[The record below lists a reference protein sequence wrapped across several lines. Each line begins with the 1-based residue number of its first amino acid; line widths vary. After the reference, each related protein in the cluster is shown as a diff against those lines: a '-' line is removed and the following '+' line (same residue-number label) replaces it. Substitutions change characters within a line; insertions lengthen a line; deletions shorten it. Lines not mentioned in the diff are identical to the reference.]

1 MEEYEVI
8 EKPTNKAI
16 IGRLTQYIYGM
27 QKSKYGE
34 KSAEDVMTRV
44 VSIFQEAIKQK
55 NNPLMNNNM
64 LLVGKVQ
71 SGKTSNLEML
81 TAVAFDNG
89 YNMMIIYGGYDNT
102 LLKQTTDRFGKTFS
116 LEGSEKEYTPLLLST
131 GEQAD
136 LMALNDEILDDLI
149 DENRPIIITAMKR
162 PDALEKVNTV
172 LKGLD
177 LDKVNAY
184 IIDDEGD
191 QASLNTEKDKV
202 NDSSSTYSKIC
213 EMKRILKDP
222 IYFSVT
228 ATPHANIFLDEI
240 SMLQPNSARL
250 IEPAKGYCGGERYH
264 MGNSEQIF
272 PIDPDDTIVLD
283 EGRMPDSLG
292 LALYHYVL
300 ASAIMKKRGE
310 KSTTMI
316 IHSYRNKD
324 PHSVIYTIVESFA
337 KELWINLQDDDLK
350 DIRLGELEKAYEN
363 LFSDEVKSNYPF
375 SSIVEEILY
384 VAKRMHRPILK
395 NSDGKKTQGLEEIR
409 PYKIYIGGDLLQRG
423 VTFDNLV
430 TTYYTRWANQ
440 GNMDT
445 NLQRARWF
453 GYREKYLDLCK
464 VFTTKEI
471 SEQYSILTDI
481 ELELW
486 EQFYEVQSGTR
497 QISDMIITAD
507 ATKQRPTRT
516 NVVNV
521 EKLFFSK
528 NWMKQRLGVFD
539 ENIVAKNNKYIE
551 EFISGKNWSDSSAG
565 RRDGMAY
572 ASYIKTSSDEL
583 VKFIDSIEDVFKH
596 EPFDTRYLKMLLQ
609 GEQEVYFVK
618 MPDNGGVGRKRT
630 FYTDNI
636 INNIHQG
643 PDTSDVSVRKYDG
656 DTTVIIDPNKI
667 NIQIHK
673 IHPYKGNEPVDNC
686 VQYMFAIRI
695 PGSKKYY
702 VRKDL

>member
-1 MEEYEVI
+1 MEEYKVV
-8 EKPTNKAI
+8 EKPNEAALL
-16 IGRLTQYIYGM
+16 GRMTQYIYAM
-27 QKSKYGE
+27 QKAKYGN
-34 KSAEDVMTRV
+34 KSADDVMERATR
-44 VSIFQEAIKQK
+44 IFQDALKQK
-55 NNPLMNNNM
+55 SNPVLNNNM

-89 YNMMIIYGGYDNT
+89 FNMMIIYGGYDNT
-102 LLKQTTDRFGKTFS
+102 LLKQTTDRFRKTFS
-116 LEGSEKEYTPLLLST
+116 LEGSDNEYAPLLLST
-131 GEQAD
+131 GEPDD
-136 LMALNDEILDDLI
+136 LVALNDEILDDLI
-149 DENRPIIITAMKR
+149 DEGKPIIITSMKR

-172 LKGLD
+172 LKHLD
-177 LDKVNAY
+177 LTKVNAY

-202 NDSSSTYSKIC
+202 NDSSSTYSKIV
-213 EMKRILKDP
+213 EMKRILGNP

-240 SMLQPNSARL
+240 SQLQPASARL

-272 PIDPDDTIVLD
+272 PIDPDDTVVLE
-283 EGRMPDSLG
+283 EGRMPGSLK

-300 ASAIMKKRGE
+300 ASSIMKKRGE
-310 KSTTMI
+310 RKTTMI

-324 PHSVIYTIVESFA
+324 PHSVIYTMVEGFA
-337 KELWINLQDDDLK
+337 KELWSNVQDDELR
-350 DIRLGELEKAYEN
+350 DIRLRELNQAYEK
-363 LFSDEVKSNYPF
+363 LFAEDVRLQYPF
-375 SSIVEEILY
+375 DGIMDDIMFVS
-384 VAKRMHRPILK
+384 KRMVRPILK
-395 NSDGKKTQGLEEIR
+395 NSDGKKTQGLEDMR

-430 TTYYTRWANQ
+430 TTYYTRWAIQ

-486 EQFYEVQSGTR
+486 EQFYEVQNGDR
-497 QISDMIITAD
+497 QIADMVISAD
-507 ATKQRPTRT
+507 STKQRPTRT
-516 NVVNV
+516 NVVSV
-521 EKLFFSK
+521 EKLYFSK
-528 NWMKQRLGVFD
+528 NWMKQRLGIFD
-539 ENIVAKNNKYIE
+539 EQVVAKNNNSVNRFIE
-551 EFISGKNWSDSSAG
+551 SMNWTDTTAG
-565 RRDGMAY
+565 RRDDNIS
-572 ASYIKTSSDEL
+572 ASY
-583 VKFIDSIEDVFKH
+583 VKVDTNQALQFIESIEEIFQH
-596 EPFDTRYLKMLLQ
+596 EPFDIKYLKMLLQ
-609 GEQEVYFVK
+609 EEQEIFFIK
-618 MPDNGGVGRKRT
+618 MPDNDGKGRKRT

-643 PDTSDVSVRKYDG
+643 PDTSDVAARKYDG
-656 DTTVIIDPNKI
+656 DTAVIIDQNRI

-673 IHPYKGNEPVDNC
+673 ITPYKEQELISGC
-686 VQYMFAIRI
+686 TQYMFAIRI

-702 VRKDL
+702 VRKE